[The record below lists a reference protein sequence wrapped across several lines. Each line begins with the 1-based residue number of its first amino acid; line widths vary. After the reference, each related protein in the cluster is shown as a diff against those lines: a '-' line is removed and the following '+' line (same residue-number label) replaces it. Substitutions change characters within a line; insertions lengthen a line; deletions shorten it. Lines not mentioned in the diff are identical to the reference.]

1 MERANVLLGG
11 YASVGDQAAVFKN
24 PFRPGAGHIPP
35 HLAGREAE
43 IKEFK
48 ALLDQEVILNNVILT
63 GLRGVGKTVL
73 LERLKPMAIEAGW
86 LWTGTDLSESTS
98 ITEDHMTTRLV
109 TDLSLLTSAMVMK
122 ERSGIG
128 FSSEEKKTVET
139 LNFQALK
146 SLYDSSPGLAADKLK
161 SVLETIWPY
170 VQSEG
175 RRGIIFAYDE
185 AQNLADHAAKDQFPL
200 SLLLD
205 VFQSLQRKGIR
216 YMLALTGLPTLFPK
230 LVEARTYTERMFH
243 TIFLNPLNED
253 QTKEA
258 ILTPIQKDDCPVSFV
273 PETVS
278 LIWMQTRG
286 YPYFIQYICREVYD
300 VWVQAAE
307 VGNPFPSVPV
317 QPIMR
322 KLDSDF
328 FAGRWS
334 RVTDRQRQLMALIAM
349 LPNQDEEFSVQ
360 DIVESGANLLQ
371 EKPFSG
377 SHANQMLSALIEGGL
392 IYKNRHGKYLFAVP
406 LLGDFIRRQS
416 ELFGPWV

>member
-1 MERANVLLGG
+1 MANNP
-11 YASVGDQAAVFKN
+11 AVKFKN

-35 HLAGREAE
+35 HLAGRERE
-43 IKEFK
+43 IEEFTS
-48 ALLDQEVILNNVILT
+48 LLDQDVILSNVILT

-73 LERLKPMAIEAGW
+73 LERLKPLAIEAGW

-109 TDLSLLTSAMVMK
+109 TDLSLLTSAVVIK
-122 ERSGIG
+122 ERAGVG
-128 FSSEEKKTVET
+128 FLPSNEKTPDT
-139 LNFQALK
+139 LNFQVLK
-146 SLYDSSPGLAADKLK
+146 NLYDSSPGLAADKLK
-161 SVLETIWPY
+161 SVLEMIWPY
-170 VQSEG
+170 VQAEG

-216 YMLALTGLPTLFPK
+216 FMLVLTGLPTLFPK

-243 TIFLNPLNED
+243 TIFLAPLNED

-258 ILTPIQKDDCPVSFV
+258 ILKPIQKEECPVDFS
-273 PETVS
+273 PDTVA
-278 LIWMQTRG
+278 LIWIQTRG
-286 YPYFIQYICREVYD
+286 YPYFIQYICREVFD

-307 VGNPFPSVPV
+307 VGNTFPRVPT

-322 KLDSDF
+322 KLDADF

-334 RVTDRQRQLMALIAM
+334 RVTDRQRQLMAIIAL
-349 LPNQDEEFSVQ
+349 LPNPDEEFTVQ
-360 DIVESGANLLQ
+360 DIVESPTNFGLETA
-371 EKPFSG
+371 FSG
-377 SHANQMLSALIEGGL
+377 SHANQMLSKLIENGL

-416 ELFGPWV
+416 GILGPWA